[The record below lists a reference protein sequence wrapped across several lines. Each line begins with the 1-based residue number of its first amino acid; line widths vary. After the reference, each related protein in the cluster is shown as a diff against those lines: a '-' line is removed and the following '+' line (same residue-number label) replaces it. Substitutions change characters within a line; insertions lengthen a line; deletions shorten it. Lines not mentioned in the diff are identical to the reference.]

1 MNTLIELSPPQM
13 NLLVTLIDAHIEKMS
28 GLYDDLFETATA
40 IKDNSTS
47 SNIHNWEIP
56 AFSIMKL
63 EIETAIAVKREIEK
77 QRTSQATSQ
86 EKSFQSMQDLNI

>member
-63 EIETAIAVKREIEK
+63 EIETAIAIKREMEK
-77 QRTSQATSQ
+77 QRTSQAIPQTP
-86 EKSFQSMQDLNI
+86 SFQSMQELDI